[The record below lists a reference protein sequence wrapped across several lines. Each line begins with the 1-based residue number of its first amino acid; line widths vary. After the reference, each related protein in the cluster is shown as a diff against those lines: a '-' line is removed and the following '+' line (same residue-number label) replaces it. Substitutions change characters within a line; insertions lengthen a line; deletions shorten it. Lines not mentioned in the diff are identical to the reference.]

1 MSVEDEIKKA
11 KEVYRKK
18 KNPVLITSRQDQKQL
33 SASPAPK
40 PTNSIKDYLT
50 VFFNIMKRDIIFR
63 LGIQSDKDEQKETMR
78 EEYTDFM
85 EAHFN
90 GRC

>member
-1 MSVEDEIKKA
+1 MSVDDEIKKA
-11 KEVYRKK
+11 KDVYRKK
-18 KNPVLITSRQDQKQL
+18 KNPSIGAAPDRKQI
-33 SASPAPK
+33 AAPK
-40 PTNSIKDYLT
+40 SSKGMGNGIKEYVT

-63 LGIQSDKDEQKETMR
+63 LGIQSNVDEQKEIMK
-78 EEYTDFM
+78 EEYMDFM

>member
-18 KNPVLITSRQDQKQL
+18 KNPAMITSRQEQKQL
-33 SASPAPK
+33 SALPAPK
-40 PTNSIKDYLT
+40 PTNSFKDYLT

-63 LGIQSDKDEQKETMR
+63 LGIQSDKDEQKEVMR

-90 GRC
+90 GNR